1 MAAFL
6 LNMKVTKFSVV
17 FSWVALSITEQGQL
31 PQGHLNKMGLHSTIV
46 CSLSVCTYLQAPLG
60 KARIFPFTPLSPC
73 LAQYLAILIN
83 LFNSCQASEP

>member
-60 KARIFPFTPLSPC
+60 KNPHLPVHPFITMPSTVSGN
-73 LAQYLAILIN
+73 IN
-83 LFNSCQASEP
+83 